1 MDARISAYLVP
12 AFVFGGDFGTAILL
26 IPADGRPL
34 LINSTAC
41 ASETRRLNERD
52 LETLDSYIAELNAA
66 RTLLKN
72 ELNL

>member
-1 MDARISAYLVP
+1 MNAKISAFLVP
-12 AFVFGGDFGTAILL
+12 SFVFGGDFGTAILL

-41 ASETRRLNERD
+41 ASETRRLSEKD
-52 LETLDSYIAELNAA
+52 LETLDSYIAELNNA
-66 RTLLKN
+66 RASLKN